1 MTNYTDNGILF
12 NVASVSLIRP
22 HSYTFWDA
30 AAKAGERFLN
40 MASLLPEG
48 AFLGWQL
55 SAADK
60 APGAVMAFSSAG
72 AGLTAEDFAWV
83 FETCGAVGP
92 LSASLSDDLFS
103 EHRWIFLLTPSAAE
117 GETENSFSRRD
128 RESRFTELLDM
139 LTESGAIMRII
150 ARAGRSESRG
160 EILLSL
166 PQQLTLRMRTMLA
179 LTFPNTRPA
188 ALTAEGP
195 ACGLLSEYMLGNS
208 MTELICA
215 LTKRDRE
222 KGDNDDLP
230 AIDGESDFC
239 FREDDEETYTPLEE
253 LELSIRTYNCLKRAG
268 IYSVERLRALKDED
282 LRNIRNLGYKSMD
295 EIKQKLAEIPPLSKP
310 LLPAK
315 ESYREMLDGLIG
327 LDQVKQQVKKIAAY
341 AMMKR
346 DLAALDRESLPIALN
361 MEFTGNPGTAKTTV
375 ARIMAGILYETG
387 LLPDDQLIE
396 VGRAD
401 LVGKYVGHTA
411 DKVKEIFK
419 QAKGKL
425 LFIDEAYSLVENR
438 RGDYG
443 DEAINTIVQEMENCR
458 EDTVVIFAG
467 YPDEMKEFFS
477 RNPGLRSRVPFTIH
491 FSDYSA
497 EELAQIAEAEAKK
510 RGFSISSAAAEK
522 LLSICRVAAQQPKLG
537 NGRFCRNL
545 IEDAILGYASRAYGG
560 DGSPAARDFV
570 LMADDFAA
578 PDTAQ
583 FASEQPRRIGFGV
596 KE

>member
-103 EHRWIFLLTPSAAE
+103 EHRWIYLLTPSAAE
-117 GETENSFSRRD
+117 CETENSLSRRD

-188 ALTAEGP
+188 ALTAEWQ
-195 ACGLLSEYMLGNS
+195 ACGLLPEGMLGSS

-295 EIKQKLAEIPPLSKP
+295 EIKQKLAEIPTLSKP

-570 LMADDFAA
+570 LMADDFAV
-578 PDTAQ
+578 PDTFQ

>member
-103 EHRWIFLLTPSAAE
+103 EHRWIYILTPSAAE
-117 GETENSFSRRD
+117 GETENSLSRRD

-139 LTESGAIMRII
+139 LTESGAILRII

-160 EILLSL
+160 ELLLSL

-188 ALTAEGP
+188 ALTAEWQ
-195 ACGLLSEYMLGNS
+195 ACGLLPEDILGSS

-222 KGDNDDLP
+222 KDDTDDLS
-230 AIDGESDFC
+230 AIDGELDFC

-310 LLPAK
+310 LLPTK
-315 ESYREMLDGLIG
+315 ESYREMLDDLIG

-341 AMMKR
+341 AMMKH

-375 ARIMAGILYETG
+375 ARIMAGILYEIG
-387 LLPDDQLIE
+387 LLPDDRLIE

-425 LFIDEAYSLVENR
+425 LLIDEAYSLVENR

-497 EELAQIAEAEAKK
+497 DELAQIAEAEAKK

>member
-103 EHRWIFLLTPSAAE
+103 EHRWIYLLTPSAAE
-117 GETENSFSRRD
+117 CETENSFSRRE

-139 LTESGAIMRII
+139 LTESGAILRII
-150 ARAGRSESRG
+150 ARAGRNESRG

-179 LTFPNTRPA
+179 LTFPNTRPS

-195 ACGLLSEYMLGNS
+195 ACGLLPEDILGSS

-375 ARIMAGILYETG
+375 ARIMAGILYEIG
-387 LLPDDQLIE
+387 LLPDDRLIE

-497 EELAQIAEAEAKK
+497 DELAQIAEAEAKK

>member
-1 MTNYTDNGILF
+1 
-12 NVASVSLIRP
+12 
-22 HSYTFWDA
+22 
-30 AAKAGERFLN
+30 
-40 MASLLPEG
+40 
-48 AFLGWQL
+48 
-55 SAADK
+55 
-60 APGAVMAFSSAG
+60 MAFSSAG

-103 EHRWIFLLTPSAAE
+103 EHRWIYLLTPSAAE
-117 GETENSFSRRD
+117 GETENSFSRRE

-188 ALTAEGP
+188 ALTAEWQ
-195 ACGLLSEYMLGNS
+195 ACGLLPEYMLGNS

-222 KGDNDDLP
+222 KDDTDDLS
-230 AIDGESDFC
+230 AIDGELDFC

-315 ESYREMLDGLIG
+315 ENYREILDGLIG
-327 LDQVKQQVKKIAAY
+327 LDHVKQQVAKIAAF
-341 AMMKR
+341 ARMKQ
-346 DLAALDRESLPIALN
+346 DMAALGHEAPPIVLN

-375 ARIMAGILYETG
+375 ARIMSGILYETG
-387 LLPDDQLIE
+387 VLPNNELIE

-497 EELAQIAEAEAKK
+497 DELAQIAEAEAKK

-570 LMADDFAA
+570 LMADDFAV
-578 PDTAQ
+578 PDTFQ